1 MTDTLEKKPPAEP
14 SAPEK
19 LARPTYRALQFRISP
34 RATLA
39 TVRRYSMFVAFMKG
53 ALPMAALGLG
63 IAVLVYAMQP
73 RDSNQMALTFERM
86 GSIENDLAMVMPRLT
101 GTGDDGFPFVV
112 TAATAVQESRGS
124 DLVRLD
130 DVNAE
135 ITLKE
140 GNIHVEAA
148 KGLVDTRQHLLDVSG
163 GIRLTSDAGYNA
175 RTPAAKA
182 DLKAG
187 TVRGENGIEATGSF
201 GRITADRFTMNRE
214 TQQLRFTGNVRM
226 LLNGVP
232 AKQ

>member
-1 MTDTLEKKPPAEP
+1 MTETLEKPSKDQPASDKP
-14 SAPEK
+14 
-19 LARPTYRALQFRISP
+19 ARLSYRSLQFRISP
-34 RATLA
+34 RETLA
-39 TVRRYSMFVAFMKG
+39 TIRRYSIFVAFMKG
-53 ALPMAALGLG
+53 ALPVAALGLG

-73 RDSNQMALTFERM
+73 RDTNRMALTFERM
-86 GSIENDLAMVMPRLT
+86 GAIENDLAMVMPRLT
-101 GTGDDGFPFVV
+101 GVDDDGFPFVV

-124 DLVRLD
+124 DVVRLE

-140 GNIHVEAA
+140 GNIRVEAA

-163 GIRLTSDAGYNA
+163 GIRLTSDAGYDA

-201 GRITADRFTMNRE
+201 GRITADRFTMNR
-214 TQQLRFTGNVRM
+214 TTRQLRFTGNVRM
-226 LLNGVP
+226 VLNGVP
-232 AKQ
+232 AQP